1 MLAQLRLSDDLAQ
14 SVKVLAGHTPC
25 GRFTSVPK
33 NWISFRLDPALHE
46 RMKAVAAA
54 ERRSMANW
62 LATVVEK
69 ALNDAERDGS

>member
-1 MLAQLRLSDDLAQ
+1 
-14 SVKVLAGHTPC
+14 
-25 GRFTSVPK
+25 VPQ

-46 RMKAVAAA
+46 RLKAAAAA

-69 ALNDAERDGS
+69 ALNDAERDSS

>member
-1 MLAQLRLSDDLAQ
+1 
-14 SVKVLAGHTPC
+14 
-25 GRFTSVPK
+25 VPQ

-69 ALNDAERDGS
+69 ALNDAETGQFMTAGTETNQ

>member
-1 MLAQLRLSDDLAQ
+1 M
-14 SVKVLAGHTPC
+14 P
-25 GRFTSVPK
+25 P

-46 RMKAVAAA
+46 QMKAVAAA

-69 ALNDAERDGS
+69 ALKEADEESKS